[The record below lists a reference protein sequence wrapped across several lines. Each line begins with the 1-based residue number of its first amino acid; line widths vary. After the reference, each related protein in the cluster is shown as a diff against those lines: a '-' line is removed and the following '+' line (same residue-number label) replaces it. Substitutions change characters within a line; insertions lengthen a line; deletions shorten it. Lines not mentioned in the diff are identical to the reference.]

1 MHARTRSGAA
11 QGTDPR
17 TITAERL
24 KEGLSACAKADFEH
38 AEQNRGRVVGYFKG
52 VDNVVELAQKRLTGV
67 LMLDLVPHFEL
78 ADLLRANWEG
88 PIEKHELV
96 ELTFACEVRPLLSI
110 RAAQGA
116 SSWRST
122 PPSVRR

>member
-11 QGTDPR
+11 QGKEPL
-17 TITAERL
+17 TITAEEL
-24 KEGLSACAKADFEH
+24 KEGLGACAEADFEH
-38 AEQNRGRVVGYFKG
+38 AEQNRARVVGYFKG
-52 VDNVVELAQKRLTGV
+52 VGNAVELAQKLLKGV
-67 LMLDLVPHFEL
+67 LMVDLGPHFEL

-110 RAAQGA
+110 RAAHCA
-116 SSWRST
+116 SPWPS
-122 PPSVRR
+122 PPHSVRR

>member
-1 MHARTRSGAA
+1 MHARTCSGAA

-17 TITAERL
+17 MITAKML
-24 KEGLSACAKADFEH
+24 KEGLSACANADFEH
-38 AEQNRGRVVGYFKG
+38 AEQNRARVVEYFKG
-52 VDNVVELAQKRLTGV
+52 VGNAVELAQKLLKGV
-67 LMLDLVPHFEL
+67 LMMDLDPHFEL

-116 SSWRST
+116 SPWPS
-122 PPSVRR
+122 PPHSVRR